1 MSKQR
6 KLPKK
11 LVWEFKTKIYDV
23 ERKSYQNSERYVI
36 REESYRIFIN
46 GKKFTSV
53 MLVPEYE
60 KEFFYG
66 FLFTSQLID
75 SAKDIKS
82 FRMCENKNAYVFLE
96 EYKEFSF
103 ENKWTVTSGCGGG
116 KVLEKT
122 YDGFEKIETDFKVDA
137 DKIIDMYK
145 MLEKESYLHSHTR
158 CVHKSYFLG
167 KDGFVF
173 TCEDIG
179 RHNTIDKTIGAI
191 MLNKRSYDGVI
202 LTTGRLTSE
211 MVLKCARAKIPIVVS
226 RTAPSKMGIDI
237 AKDAN
242 VTLIGLT
249 STKGFTVFTNDFRIN
264 FN

>member
-1 MSKQR
+1 MQK

-11 LVWEFKTKIYDV
+11 LVWEFKTKTYDAK
-23 ERKSYQNSERYVI
+23 RKLFDKSEKYVI
-36 REESYRIFIN
+36 REESYGIFIN

-60 KEFFYG
+60 KEFIYG
-66 FLFTSQLID
+66 FLFTSKIID
-75 SAKDIKS
+75 SVKDIKS
-82 FRMCENKNAYVFLE
+82 FRMCENRNAYIFLN
-96 EYKEFSF
+96 EYKEFVD

-122 YDGFEKIETDFKVDA
+122 YRGLEKIETDFKVDA
-137 DKIIDMYK
+137 DEIIEIFK
-145 MLEKESYLHSHTR
+145 RLEKESHLHSHTR
-158 CVHKSYFLG
+158 CVHKSYFFG
-167 KDGFVF
+167 RDGFTF

-191 MLNKRSYDGVI
+191 MLNERSYDGVI

-211 MVLKCARAKIPIVVS
+211 MVLKCARAKIPVVVS

-237 AKDAN
+237 AN
-242 VTLIGLT
+242 NTNMTLIGLT
-249 STKGFTVFTNDFRIN
+249 STRGFTVFTNEFRLKC
-264 FN
+264 